1 MPVINIT
8 KKSVDALPFAKSIRK
23 RYRDAKLP
31 GFFLRVGADKKVYF
45 VEKKINGKPVKF
57 TIGPHGQVSPEQ
69 ARKEAQRLLGLMST
83 GHNPNAAKRAERNGR
98 ISLKNVFEDF
108 LEARKSLSEKT
119 IYDYGRILKTVFKD
133 WCPRAITEI
142 NMGMIARRHKKI
154 GEQNG
159 GAYANLSMRFLRAL
173 FNFAAG
179 QYEKENGE
187 PLIIENPVKRLSQ
200 TRAWYRVERRKTV
213 IQPHELPAWYQAVI
227 ELENKTFRNYF
238 LLLLFTGLRRQEA
251 ARLKWQDIDFKARAI
266 TVDNTKN
273 RETLTLPLSDY
284 VFDLLKEMKAQA
296 EKKSSKDE
304 YVFSGDGLKGYI
316 IEPRPQ
322 MKKITAAS
330 GVNFTLHDLRRTYIS
345 TASSLVTAYELKQLV
360 NHKTTGDVTAGYIV
374 PDVERL
380 RRPMQRIT
388 DHILKLAGVKQE
400 GKVVELRKNNK
411 MK

>member
-23 RYRDAKLP
+23 RYRDAKLS

-57 TIGPHGQVSPEQ
+57 TIGPHGQISPEL

-98 ISLKNVFEDF
+98 ISLKEVFEDF

-133 WCPRAITEI
+133 WCPKSITEI

-179 QYEKENGE
+179 QYEKENGQ

-213 IQPHELPAWYQAVI
+213 IQPHDLPAWYQSVI
-227 ELENKTFRNYF
+227 ELENETFRNYF
-238 LLLLFTGLRRQEA
+238 LILLFTGLRRQEA
-251 ARLKWQDIDFKARAI
+251 ARLKWEDVDFKAKSL
-266 TVDNTKN
+266 TVANTKN
-273 RETLTLPLSDY
+273 RETLLLPLSEH
-284 VFDLLKEMKAQA
+284 VFCLFKKMEANT
-296 EKKSSKDE
+296 EKWNSRNEHVFPGEGSK
-304 YVFSGDGLKGYI
+304 GHI

-322 MKKITAAS
+322 MKKIIAAS
-330 GVNFTLHDLRRTYIS
+330 GVNFTLHDLRRTFIS

-360 NHKTTGDVTAGYIV
+360 NHKTGGDVTAGYIV

-380 RRPMQRIT
+380 RRPMERIT
-388 DHILKLAGVKQE
+388 DHLLKLAGVKQD
-400 GKVVELRKNNK
+400 GKIVEIPIKRTAR
-411 MK
+411 